1 MGQQNLFL
9 KSAEEYC
16 ENQVSRSH
24 PKDHSSVIESD
35 IEVTTD
41 LTWGLERVSS
51 TMCQAP
57 ALSVFAQNW
66 EERAF
71 S

>member
-24 PKDHSSVIESD
+24 PKDHSSVTESD

-41 LTWGLERVSS
+41 LTWGLERVPLVSL
-51 TMCQAP
+51 P
-57 ALSVFAQNW
+57 QNW

>member
-24 PKDHSSVIESD
+24 PKDHSSVTESD

-41 LTWGLERVSS
+41 LTWGLERVLPW
-51 TMCQAP
+51 T
-57 ALSVFAQNW
+57 LG
-66 EERAF
+66 
-71 S
+71 